1 MVEMFLVVFAAM
13 TFVVVL
19 ISLIVFII
27 DIIIRKKSNQLIRVK
42 GKLITFL

>member
-27 DIIIRKKSNQLIRVK
+27 DVIVHKKK
-42 GKLITFL
+42 